1 MKFLNIRVVLI
12 VFFTLFSGNLIAQD
26 DNTYKNPAYKK
37 TKYKKVMVMALF
49 DPPTYRKRVETELV
63 RQLRDR
69 GIKAIPSS
77 EIFTNEMLKDSANMR
92 RTAEENG
99 VDGAVI
105 VRYLG
110 YATAVQDAVHYNGS
124 IYSIVGEFAT
134 FDLETRA
141 TKTGLMQVDF
151 YIPNV
156 IGTQYRT
163 GIPIQLSN
171 GADLAVREFSYN
183 TRKKL
188 TGDKIL

>member
-1 MKFLNIRVVLI
+1 MKSLNIPVVIL
-12 VFFTLFSGNLIAQD
+12 VFFLFFSGNLTAQD
-26 DNTYKNPAYKK
+26 NNTYKNPAYKK
-37 TKYKKVMVMALF
+37 SKYKKVMVMALF

-63 RQLRDR
+63 RQLKDR
-69 GIKAIPSS
+69 GIKAFPSS
-77 EIFTNEMLKDSANMR
+77 DIFTNEMLKDSVNMR
-92 RTAEENG
+92 RIAEENG
-99 VDGAVI
+99 VDGAVV

-110 YATAVQDAVHYNGS
+110 YGTAVQDAVHYNGS

-151 YIPNV
+151 YIPKV

-188 TGDKIL
+188 IGDKIL